1 MWTYT
6 KCTSKDRE
14 EKLNKLTEAFARE
27 KDCSRYLSDVQ
38 KFINSTQT
46 TIVLLQDVEDNVLIE
61 MDYVPVNDY
70 VFHVVNIEENGIK
83 KQGRVFLELGGNDS
97 FIVLEDADLELAVN
111 EAVGSRMGNAGQI
124 CCASKRFLIHE
135 TLKDE
140 FVKKLKDKING
151 MKIGDPDRKS
161 VV

>member
-27 KDCSRYLSDVQ
+27 QDCSRYLSDVQ

-83 KQGRVFLELGGNDS
+83 KQGLPCMT
-97 FIVLEDADLELAVN
+97 IKQAVSQFMA
-111 EAVGSRMGNAGQI
+111 EIQ
-124 CCASKRFLIHE
+124 
-135 TLKDE
+135 D
-140 FVKKLKDKING
+140 
-151 MKIGDPDRKS
+151 
-161 VV
+161 

>member
-27 KDCSRYLSDVQ
+27 MDCSRYLSEVQ

-83 KQGRVFLELGGNDS
+83 KQGLPCMT
-97 FIVLEDADLELAVN
+97 IKQAVSQFMA
-111 EAVGSRMGNAGQI
+111 EIQ
-124 CCASKRFLIHE
+124 
-135 TLKDE
+135 D
-140 FVKKLKDKING
+140 
-151 MKIGDPDRKS
+151 
-161 VV
+161 

>member
-14 EKLNKLTEAFARE
+14 EKLNKLTEAFALE

-38 KFINSTQT
+38 KLINSTQT

-83 KQGRVFLELGGNDS
+83 KQGLPCMT
-97 FIVLEDADLELAVN
+97 IKQAVSQFMA
-111 EAVGSRMGNAGQI
+111 EIQ
-124 CCASKRFLIHE
+124 
-135 TLKDE
+135 D
-140 FVKKLKDKING
+140 
-151 MKIGDPDRKS
+151 
-161 VV
+161 

>member
-27 KDCSRYLSDVQ
+27 KDWSRYLSDVQ

-83 KQGRVFLELGGNDS
+83 KQGLPCMT
-97 FIVLEDADLELAVN
+97 IKQAVSQFMA
-111 EAVGSRMGNAGQI
+111 EIQ
-124 CCASKRFLIHE
+124 
-135 TLKDE
+135 D
-140 FVKKLKDKING
+140 
-151 MKIGDPDRKS
+151 
-161 VV
+161 